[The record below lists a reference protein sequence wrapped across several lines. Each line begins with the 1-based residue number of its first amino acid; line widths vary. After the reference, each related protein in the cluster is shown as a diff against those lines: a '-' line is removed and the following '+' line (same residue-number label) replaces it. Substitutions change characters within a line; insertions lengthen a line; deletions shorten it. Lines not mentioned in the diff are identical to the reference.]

1 VFIFVFLILHAEMA
15 IFTTNSVYLACLF
28 VRLMH
33 VITD

>member
-1 VFIFVFLILHAEMA
+1 MLRWQSLQQ
-15 IFTTNSVYLACLF
+15 TVYLACLF